1 MGALTWSCK
10 YDDDDIWKAVDDLEN
25 RVVVMEN
32 AVKQINT
39 DIASLR
45 TIVEALQADVTIKSV
60 VEGDE
65 GCTITFSNGKS
76 VVITNGKDGA
86 DAPKISVVKDED
98 GYYYWA
104 LDGKIM
110 EVDGVKIKAQG
121 VDGVTPQLRIN
132 EETKMWEYSLDGE
145 TWISM
150 NVNAGGI
157 FKSVTDGEE
166 NVTFELT
173 DGSKI
178 VLPKGSGSVFRFVL
192 KDGCTSELFSFGEE
206 KEIQLSVV
214 NMAEADYMNI
224 PSGWSVKYDL
234 EKKVAV
240 VQAPELGSAQYTG
253 GIISLIGI
261 DKKGE
266 TLIASAKVC
275 AVNFS
280 DPKGAYV
287 LNEGNMTSENGS
299 LIFISSTGDIVDKA
313 YYGVNGTELGNVTQ
327 DLFVSDG
334 KMYIIAQNGNRM
346 GGDGMLVVADMATL
360 KKVKTYSNDDLGLTW
375 PSHIAVVGDL
385 AYIRDNNGV
394 HALNLATGA
403 ISLIE
408 GSSSAA
414 YNRMAVAGGKVFVP
428 AGKNIL
434 VLQDGAVVKTIEF
447 EKTVSG
453 VVKSSDNNVW
463 VSCTTTPAQI
473 IKMNAS
479 DYTMVSHELPDGY
492 KVGAGWGATPGI
504 TAKENS
510 IYFCNA
516 GSVISRH
523 DFEANTTTT
532 LTDVKSH
539 IANFGMLYNNPAVH
553 PVTGNLYYT
562 SIKGY
567 GMNFLI
573 NDIAVFDFSGTS
585 PLLVKDYQNYTHF
598 PAGIFF
604 VADFQ

>member
-65 GCTITFSNGKS
+65 GCTITFSNGKT

-86 DAPKISVVKDED
+86 DAPKISVIKDED

-166 NVTFELT
+166 EVTFELT

-214 NMAEADYMNI
+214 NMAEADYMNV

-240 VQAPELGSAQYTG
+240 VKAPELGSAQYTG

-280 DPKGAYV
+280 DPKGAYI

-327 DLFVSDG
+327 DLFISDG
-334 KMYIIAQNGNRM
+334 KMYIIAQNGNKM
-346 GGDGMLVVADMATL
+346 GGDGMLVVADVATL
-360 KKVKTYSNDDLGLTW
+360 KKVKAYSNDDLGLTW
-375 PSHIAVVGDL
+375 PSHIAIVGDL

-414 YNRMAVAGGKVFVP
+414 YNRMAVVGGKVFAP
-428 AGKNIL
+428 AGKKIL

-447 EKTVSG
+447 EGNVSG

-463 VSCTTTPAQI
+463 VSCTTAPAQI

-479 DYTMVSHELPDGY
+479 DYTMVSHELPDEY
-492 KVGAGWGATPGI
+492 KIGAGWGATPGI
-504 TAKENS
+504 TAKENL

-532 LTDVKSH
+532 LVDVKSH

-567 GMNFLI
+567 GMNFLV
-573 NDIAVFDFSGTS
+573 NDIAVFDFNGVS

-598 PAGIFF
+598 PAGTFF